1 VVRSFARRDWFLAF
15 LLIALVSIS
24 YARVFNAG
32 FIWDDESHLTRNPC
46 IVGPLGLKEIW
57 TSARAV
63 YYPLVLTTFWTLHK
77 FAGLSPWPYHLW
89 NVLLHAGSAV
99 LLWRVLRQLNVRGAW
114 LGAALWALHPVMVQS
129 VAWITELKNT
139 QSGFL
144 YLLSILCFLK
154 WDIGKS
160 AKMLSPLPSQGRG
173 RDEGSNAVSQPSA
186 TKPLTSILS
195 PSRRGEAGQ
204 LWPNKP
210 GRWWWFVL
218 SLFFFVL
225 ATLSKPSVVM
235 LPVVLFLCIWWRT
248 GRTSWHDVLALA
260 PFVLISALAS
270 VWTIFEQK
278 FHAGATGTEWAQTWP
293 DRLIIAGRAIW
304 FYLAKLIW
312 PHPLIFIYPRWQID
326 SSQATAYLPLLA
338 ALGGLL
344 ALWLNRAKWSRAVF
358 FAATYYVVSLF
369 PVLGF
374 FSVYFFRYSFVSDH
388 FQYLASMGPLA
399 LGAAG
404 IVTGVGRL
412 TRSLPLSRLGWPP
425 VHVAG
430 VSETP
435 FGETPSRLS
444 SAGVDALQFSGNI
457 AAVRSKSLLLRA
469 TAGTCLLLF
478 VVLTWR
484 QTAVYHNLVTLYTA
498 TLTRNPGC
506 WMAHYNLGIALNE
519 HGDID
524 GAITH
529 YRQALDLRPS
539 YGEAHYN
546 LGRLLV
552 QKGQVD
558 EAVTHYEKALEINPA
573 DAEAHNN
580 LGATL
585 FANGRVDEAIAHY
598 RKALAIRRDYADAS
612 CNLASALLSNGDL
625 DGAIAYYSGCLAVSP
640 NQVEAQYNL
649 ATVLLR
655 TGRTDEA
662 MAHYQKVLELSPDN
676 ADARAN
682 LGSVFLAKGR
692 VRDAIAQYRDVLRIA
707 PDNMTAQSN
716 LAWLLATA
724 ADPSLRNGSE
734 AVLLAER
741 AESESSRSENHA
753 TVLRILAAAYAETGR
768 FVEAKKTAEEALQAA
783 EIQGK
788 STLSNALR
796 DEISLYELGL
806 PYHKEAK

>member
-1 VVRSFARRDWFLAF
+1 MTMPTTTAIVSGPPDLQRLSRQREWLWAF
-15 LLIALVSIS
+15 LLIALVSVS

-57 TSARAV
+57 TSTQAV
-63 YYPLVLTTFWTLHK
+63 YYPLVLTTFWTLHR
-77 FAGLSPWPYHLW
+77 FVGLSPWSYHLL

-99 LLWRVLRQLNVRGAW
+99 LLWQILRQLNVRGAW

-129 VAWITELKNT
+129 VAWVTELKNT
-139 QSGFL
+139 QSGFF

-154 WDIGKS
+154 W
-160 AKMLSPLPSQGRG
+160 
-173 RDEGSNAVSQPSA
+173 EE
-186 TKPLTSILS
+186 KPRIPHHLRL
-195 PSRRGEAGQ
+195 G
-204 LWPNKP
+204 
-210 GRWWWFVL
+210 L
-218 SLFFFVL
+218 SLLFFVM

-235 LPVVLFLCIWWRT
+235 LPVVLVLCVWWRT
-248 GRTSWHDVLALA
+248 GGIRRRYILALA
-260 PFVLISALAS
+260 PFGLMSALAS
-270 VWTIFEQK
+270 VWTIWEQK
-278 FHAGATGTEWAQTWP
+278 FHAGAIGAEWAQTWP

-304 FYLAKLIW
+304 FYAAKLAW
-312 PHPLIFIYPRWQID
+312 PHPLIFIYPRWEIN
-326 SSQATAYLPLLA
+326 SSRLVAYLPLVA
-338 ALGGLL
+338 ALAGLL
-344 ALWLNRAKWSRAVF
+344 ALWLIRANWSRATF
-358 FAATYYVVSLF
+358 FAAAYYVVSLF

-374 FSVYFFRYSFVSDH
+374 FSAYFFRYSFVSDH

-399 LGAAG
+399 LAGAG
-404 IVTGVGRL
+404 IVTGC
-412 TRSLPLSRLGWPP
+412 SRLVVSRRLSALPSISRHPP
-425 VHVAG
+425 PQGPGVAG
-430 VSETP
+430 SAVATTP
-435 FGETPSRLS
+435 VIGTC
-444 SAGVDALQFSGNI
+444 
-457 AAVRSKSLLLRA
+457 AAVLLL
-469 TAGTCLLLF
+469 L

-484 QTAVYHNLVTLYTA
+484 QTAVYHDLVTLYTA

-506 WMAHYNLGIALNE
+506 WMAQYNLGIALNE
-519 HGDID
+519 QGDTD
-524 GAITH
+524 GAIAH

-558 EAVTHYEKALEINPA
+558 EAIPHYEKALEINPA

-585 FANGRVDEAIAHY
+585 FASGRVDEAIAHY
-598 RKALAIRRDYADAS
+598 RKALAVRRDYADAS

-625 DGAIAYYSGCLAVSP
+625 DGAIAYYSACLAVSP

-655 TGRTDEA
+655 KGRTDEA
-662 MAHYQKVLELSPDN
+662 MAHYQRVLELSPDN

-734 AVLLAER
+734 AVLLSER
-741 AESESSRSENHA
+741 AESENSRSENRPLM
-753 TVLRILAAAYAETGR
+753 LRILAAAYAETGR
-768 FVEAKKTAEEALQAA
+768 FAEANATAQQALQAA
-783 EIQGK
+783 EAQGN
-788 STLSNALR
+788 SALSSALKG
-796 DEISLYELGL
+796 EIALYQLGL

>member
-1 VVRSFARRDWFLAF
+1 VVRSFARRDWLWAF
-15 LLIALVSIS
+15 FLIAFVFIA
-24 YARVFNAG
+24 YARVFNAD

-63 YYPLVLTTFWTLHK
+63 YYPLVLTSFWTVHK
-77 FAGLSPWPYHLW
+77 FVGLSPWPYHLL

-99 LLWRVLRQLNVRGAW
+99 LLWQILRQLNVRGAW

-129 VAWITELKNT
+129 VAWVTELKNT
-139 QSGFL
+139 QSGFF
-144 YLLSILCFLK
+144 YLLSIFCFLK
-154 WDIGKS
+154 WDEKPRMTRISRIDQEGVVSLARHSLAKAAS
-160 AKMLSPLPSQGRG
+160 APQGA
-173 RDEGSNAVSQPSA
+173 AVSQP
-186 TKPLTSILS
+186 PLWHSGRR
-195 PSRRGEAGQ
+195 PSLFA
-204 LWPNKP
+204 
-210 GRWWWFVL
+210 L
-218 SLFFFVL
+218 SLLLFIL

-248 GRTSWHDVLALA
+248 GRTHRHDVLGLA
-260 PFVLISALAS
+260 PFVIISALAS

-312 PHPLIFIYPRWQID
+312 PHPLIFIYPRWEID
-326 SSQATAYLPLLA
+326 SSQATAYLPLFA
-338 ALGGLL
+338 AVAGLL
-344 ALWLNRAKWSRAVF
+344 GLWLNRARWSRAVF
-358 FAATYYVVSLF
+358 FAAAYYVVSLF

-399 LGAAG
+399 LAAAG
-404 IVTGVGRL
+404 IVTAVGR
-412 TRSLPLSRLGWPP
+412 
-425 VHVAG
+425 
-430 VSETP
+430 
-435 FGETPSRLS
+435 FGETPSRLAS
-444 SAGVDALQFSGNI
+444 DTDALQFSGNI
-457 AAVRSKSLLLRA
+457 AAVRSKSLLLLA
-469 TAGTCLLLF
+469 TAGTCLLLL

-506 WMAHYNLGIALNE
+506 WMAHYNLGIALNDQ
-519 HGDID
+519 GDAD
-524 GAITH
+524 GAIAH
-529 YRQALDLRPS
+529 YRQAVELRPS
-539 YGEAHYN
+539 YAEAHYN

-552 QKGQVD
+552 QKGQLD
-558 EAVTHYEKALEINPA
+558 EAIVHYEKALEMNPA

-585 FANGRVDEAIAHY
+585 FANRRVDEAIAHY
-598 RKALAIRRDYADAS
+598 RKALAIQPDYAHAS
-612 CNLASALLSNGDL
+612 CNLASALLSKGDL
-625 DGAIAYYSGCLAVSP
+625 DGAIAYYSACLVGSP
-640 NQVEAQYNL
+640 NQPEAQYNL
-649 ATVLLR
+649 ASALFR

-662 MAHYQKVLELSPDN
+662 IAHYQKVLELRPEN
-676 ADARAN
+676 ADAHAN
-682 LGSVFLAKGR
+682 LGSMFLAKGR
-692 VRDAIAQYRDVLRIA
+692 VRDAIAQYRDALRIA
-707 PDNMTAQSN
+707 PDNVAAQSN
-716 LAWLLATA
+716 LAWVLATA

-741 AESESSRSENHA
+741 AEFESSRSENHA
-753 TVLRILAAAYAETGR
+753 IVLRILAAAYAQTGR
-768 FVEAKKTAEEALQAA
+768 FVEARKTAEQALEAA
-783 EIQGK
+783 EIQGN